1 MRFGINRRNTVT
13 ISIIIVNIIYF
24 IFLEMNGG
32 SNNTKV
38 MLEYG
43 AAFPDNI
50 ENGEY
55 YRLVTS
61 MFMHFGIDH
70 IANNMLILVLLGGK
84 LEDIVGHVRFF
95 VIYMFSGV
103 LANIASDFVQNY
115 TGDVAVSAGASGAI
129 FGVVGALLYAL
140 ILNKGRVK
148 DLNLYQI
155 TIALAFMLYAGFKS
169 TGIDNT
175 AHVAGA
181 ISGFALCMILY
192 HKKEKIIQHSDMLYD
207 KL

>member
-1 MRFGINRRNTVT
+1 MKIGINRKNTVT
-13 ISIIIVNIIYF
+13 ISIIFVNIIYF

-32 SNNTKV
+32 SNSTRV

-43 AAFPDNI
+43 AAFPVNI

-84 LEDIVGHVRFF
+84 LEDTVGHVRFF
-95 VIYMFSGV
+95 TIYMLSGI
-103 LANIASDFVQNY
+103 LANIASDWVQNY

-129 FGVVGALLYAL
+129 FGVVGALLYVL
-140 ILNKGRVK
+140 ILNRGRIR

-155 TIALAFMLYAGFKS
+155 VISLVFMLYAGFKT
-169 TGIDNT
+169 TGVDNT

-181 ISGFALCMILY
+181 ISGFVLCMILY
-192 HKKEKIIQHSDMLYD
+192 RKRIVQHSDMLYD
-207 KL
+207 NL